1 MKKNTKVYLAGKM
14 DGLTKDEA
22 MLWRLRAKDK
32 LKYLYD
38 IESNVPQYDYCE
50 GFPNLM
56 WDKDYYLLD
65 KSDIILANFDYEKNS
80 PFLGTS
86 MEIGRAFNQGKP
98 IIIFS
103 KQKWVH
109 ESLTLQYH
117 SSAIV
122 NTMDEALE
130 IINNFL

>member
-1 MKKNTKVYLAGKM
+1 MKKTVYLAGKM

-22 MLWRLRAKDK
+22 MIWRLNARNK

-38 IESNVPQYDYCE
+38 INVNMPEYDYCKN
-50 GFPNLM
+50 FANLM
-56 WDKDYYLLD
+56 WEKDYFLLD
-65 KSDIILANFDYEKNS
+65 KSDILLVNFDYEKDS

-86 MEIGRAFNQGKP
+86 MEIGRAVYQRKP

-103 KQKWVH
+103 SQKWVH

-117 SSAIV
+117 ASAIV
-122 NTMDEALE
+122 NTLDEALE
-130 IINNFL
+130 IIGGFLN